1 MVLYLLVKMVCY
13 FTNKKDHPSHNEHV
27 KIDLFKIM
35 NNPFDAYPKWVFFI
49 IFFNKRNYVFLLM
62 IRYNIQF

>member
-1 MVLYLLVKMVCY
+1 MVLYLPIEMVSYC
-13 FTNKKDHPSHNEHV
+13 TNKKNHPSHIKHA

-35 NNPFDAYPKWVFFI
+35 NNLFDAYPKWVSFT
-49 IFFNKRNYVFLLM
+49 IFSNKINYYFLLM